1 MTMRNYSRREWL
13 KHVAGAVAASAAAP
27 YVVPASARGADG
39 TVSPSERI
47 VMGAIGIGG
56 RGGYV
61 MGALMRNADV
71 QMTAVCDARGDRRNR
86 AKGSVDK
93 QNGSSDCKTYIDLR
107 ELLGRDDI
115 DAVMIATGE
124 NWHAVASMTAA
135 RAGKDIYSE
144 KPPTHTIA
152 EGRALADTIKRLG
165 TVYQCGTQRRSITR
179 FRYAADLARTGALG
193 ELKTLRAEGAGKI
206 SVPGYF
212 TAPPQPLPPRDQVAW
227 DLWLGPAPWRPYNQK
242 YLGSWK
248 KHRDFQG
255 GSISEWGSHTVDLCQ
270 MALDAGDT
278 SPVHY
283 EYIGDSGDRIRCR
296 YASGVDLVL
305 FDGSWPLHV
314 EYQGTEGSV
323 YVDDDGNIRTKPE
336 SLLRGR
342 TFGKGYPA
350 EGHVRAFLNCVK
362 TRRTPVSNAEATHRS
377 MTTCHIA
384 NMVLFLG
391 RSLTWN
397 PVKEEFVG
405 DPEANRMRSR
415 PIRGPWHL

>member
-1 MTMRNYSRREWL
+1 MEKHSRRRFL
-13 KHVAGAVAASAAAP
+13 KQAAGGVAAAIAAP

-61 MGALMRNADV
+61 MGAFMRNADV
-71 QMTAVCDARGDRRNR
+71 QMTVVCDVRGDRRNR

-93 QNGSSDCKTYIDLR
+93 HYGNSDCGTYIDFR
-107 ELLGRDDI
+107 ELLARDDI

-124 NWHAVASMTAA
+124 NWHALAA
-135 RAGKDIYSE
+135 ILAAKAGKDIYSE

-179 FRYAADLARTGALG
+179 FRYAADLARSGALG
-193 ELKTLRAEGAGKI
+193 QLKTLRAEGAGKI
-206 SVPGYF
+206 SNPGYF
-212 TAPPQPLPPRDQVAW
+212 HPPPQPLPPRNQVDW
-227 DLWLGPAPWRPYNQK
+227 DLWLGPAPWRPYNAM
-242 YLGSWK
+242 YLGKWK
-248 KHRDFQG
+248 GHRDFQG

-270 MALDAGDT
+270 MAMGADDT

-283 EYIGDSGDRIRCR
+283 EYIGDDGDRIRCR
-296 YASGVDLVL
+296 YAGGVELIL
-305 FDGSWPLHV
+305 IDGAWPLHV
-314 EYQGTEGSV
+314 EYEGTEGSV
-323 YVDDDGNIRTKPE
+323 YVDDDGNIRTRPE

-350 EGHVRAFLNCVK
+350 EGHVRAFLNCVR
-362 TRRTPVSNAEATHRS
+362 TRQTPVSNAEATHRS
-377 MTTCHIA
+377 MTACHIA
-384 NMVLFLG
+384 NMVLDLG
-391 RSLTWN
+391 RSLTWD
-397 PVKEEFVG
+397 PAKEEFVN

-415 PIRGPWHL
+415 AMRGPWHT

>member
-1 MTMRNYSRREWL
+1 MKTYSRRDWM
-13 KHVAGAVAASAAAP
+13 KQVAGAVAASAAAP
-27 YVVPASARGADG
+27 YVVPSSARGADG
-39 TVSPSERI
+39 AVSPSERI

-71 QMTAVCDARGDRRNR
+71 QMTVVCDVRGDRRTR

-93 QNGSSDCKTYIDLR
+93 QYGNSDCGTYIDFRDVLA
-107 ELLGRDDI
+107 RDDI

-124 NWHAVASMTAA
+124 NWHALASILAA
-135 RAGKDIYSE
+135 KAGKDIYSE

-152 EGRALADTIKRLG
+152 EGRVLADTIKRFG

-179 FRYAADLARTGALG
+179 FRYAADLARSGALG
-193 ELKTLRAEGAGKI
+193 QLKTLRAEGAGKI
-206 SVPGYF
+206 STPGYF

-227 DLWLGPAPWRPYNQK
+227 DLWLGPTPWRPYNQK
-242 YLGSWK
+242 YLGRWK
-248 KHRDFQG
+248 GHRDFQG

-270 MALDAGDT
+270 MALDADDT

-296 YASGVDLVL
+296 YANGVELIL
-305 FDGSWPLHV
+305 IDGSWPLHV
-314 EYQGTEGSV
+314 EYEGTEGSV

-362 TRRTPVSNAEATHRS
+362 PRRTPVSNAEATHRS

-391 RSLTWN
+391 RSLTWD
-397 PVKEEFVG
+397 PVKEEFPD
-405 DPEANRMRSR
+405 DPEANRMRCR
-415 PIRGPWHL
+415 AMRGPWHV